1 MPVVFFID
9 PAFAKDP
16 ETRHV
21 DTVTLSYTFLRSANP
36 SQAKTLSRFLADAA
50 PDPVHGQQ
58 VFSER
63 CTACHAIDGSRAGP
77 MPGWVV
83 GRMAGS
89 APGYNY
95 SSALKSAGLT
105 WSTDNL
111 DQWLADP
118 QKFVRGAQMLV
129 RVLDAPSRRD
139 IIAYPENASRERNDR
154 AGANAHVSSGEY

>member
-1 MPVVFFID
+1 
-9 PAFAKDP
+9 
-16 ETRHV
+16 
-21 DTVTLSYTFLRSANP
+21 
-36 SQAKTLSRFLADAA
+36 
-50 PDPVHGQQ
+50 
-58 VFSER
+58 
-63 CTACHAIDGSRAGP
+63 